1 MLLYICQKI
10 LKSLSAIVSHHLVCR
25 RGWHLIIASLL
36 IKFFTLSAMVTVISN
51 LIYYQ
56 RKHFCYCYCY
66 CYCYC
71 KSKHPCLNMINNF
84 NFSPHRQWQPQ
95 HQYTAKT
102 QLYNIFISLYIKHP
116 IVNLMISLSFP
127 PHQEGLPP
135 SVGRWR
141 LEGC

>member
-1 MLLYICQKI
+1 MDFLGHDVICFFTFVK
-10 LKSLSAIVSHHLVCR
+10 KFSNLSPIVSHHLVCR

-84 NFSPHRQWQPQ
+84 NFSPMIFGGNGIT
-95 HQYTAKT
+95 YTPVINSKKQT
-102 QLYNIFISLYIKHP
+102 VTPPRLFEHSSEHTYFQLMCWMIK
-116 IVNLMISLSFP
+116 
-127 PHQEGLPP
+127 
-135 SVGRWR
+135 R
-141 LEGC
+141 